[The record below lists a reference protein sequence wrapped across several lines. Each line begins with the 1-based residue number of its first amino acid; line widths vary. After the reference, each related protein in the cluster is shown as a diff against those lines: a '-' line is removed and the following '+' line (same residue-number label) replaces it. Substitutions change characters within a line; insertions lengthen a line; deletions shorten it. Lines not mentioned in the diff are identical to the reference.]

1 MLALSTHPTFIALL
15 RTLFGLGKKTS
26 TPPTPRKAC
35 ATQAPAA
42 PGPDAP
48 SNSPVVQPGAQER
61 SWRNA
66 QLQAKL
72 DLYESHDPIP
82 VAQAS
87 EHSGNELWSAFR
99 NLQQSAHPVLPF
111 DGGDG
116 NGHFAATV
124 PASAAM
130 LTPMDHRGAG
140 FATTVHA
147 SMVEDPETSSPS
159 SRILYSDQPTM
170 KVEEVIAIS
179 RYRNRACP
187 KPHAWLRLCAHLG
200 SLSLTADACAPPTPI
215 SSAEWPQATFLA
227 KRVAFREVIEWS
239 AAAGCLQVLKQLM
252 LDMPESDW
260 QYID

>member
-1 MLALSTHPTFIALL
+1 
-15 RTLFGLGKKTS
+15 
-26 TPPTPRKAC
+26 
-35 ATQAPAA
+35 
-42 PGPDAP
+42 
-48 SNSPVVQPGAQER
+48 VVQPDAQEHR
-61 SWRNA
+61 WRIT
-66 QLQAKL
+66 QLEAKL

-87 EHSGNELWSAFR
+87 EHSGNELWSAFK

-116 NGHFAATV
+116 NAHFAATV

-130 LTPMDHRGAG
+130 LIPMNHRGAA

-147 SMVEDPETSSPS
+147 SMVENPEISSPS
-159 SRILYSDQPTM
+159 SQTQCLDQPD
-170 KVEEVIAIS
+170 VQIEEVIAIS

-187 KPHAWLRLCAHLG
+187 KPHAWNRVLAHLG
-200 SLSLTADACAPPTPI
+200 RLSLPADGQTPPAPI
-215 SSAEWPQATFLA
+215 SSAEWPQTPFLA
-227 KRVAFREVIEWS
+227 KRIAFRMLIEW
-239 AAAGCLQVLKQLM
+239 AAAVGCLPVMQQLL